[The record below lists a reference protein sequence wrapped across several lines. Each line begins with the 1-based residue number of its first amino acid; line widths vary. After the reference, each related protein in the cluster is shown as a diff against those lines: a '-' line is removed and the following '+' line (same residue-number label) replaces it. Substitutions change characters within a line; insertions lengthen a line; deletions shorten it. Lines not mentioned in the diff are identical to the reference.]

1 MLLYV
6 SKKGVKI
13 VANIDF
19 YMNPEI
25 MGMCN
30 DLGIE
35 YARFCGIMA
44 IMESIEKRHPDV
56 LIRNATSATLL
67 GIEGKMPCDYDM
79 LLGAFDTLRYSK
91 KRR

>member
-6 SKKGVKI
+6 SKKGAKI

-25 MGMCN
+25 MSMCN

-56 LIRNATSATLL
+56 LIRNATAATLL
-67 GIEGKMPCDYDM
+67 GIDEEMPCNYDM
-79 LLGAFDTLRYSK
+79 LLGAFDTLRYGK

>member
-1 MLLYV
+1 M
-6 SKKGVKI
+6 
-13 VANIDF
+13 ANIDF

-44 IMESIEKRHPDV
+44 ILDSVEKYHKDTN
-56 LIRNATSATLL
+56 IRNATAATLL
-67 GIEGKMPCDYDM
+67 GIENEMPCTFDT
-79 LLGAFDTLRYSK
+79 LLGAFDTLRYGK

>member
-1 MLLYV
+1 M
-6 SKKGVKI
+6 KGVKKL
-13 VANIDF
+13 AGIDY
-19 YMNPEI
+19 YMNPQI
-25 MGMCN
+25 MEMCN